1 MGFVR
6 GTSMNSSPCQL
17 RRSSSLGCRD
27 AADAF
32 AVMRTAW
39 PQPQPAPAAVAP
51 LIVIAAVPDCPG
63 LTGSL
68 APSGLMSHRR

>member
-32 AVMRTAW
+32 AVNEDRMASTSTR
-39 PQPQPAPAAVAP
+39 AAVWP
-51 LIVIAAVPDCPG
+51 LIVIVAVPDCPG